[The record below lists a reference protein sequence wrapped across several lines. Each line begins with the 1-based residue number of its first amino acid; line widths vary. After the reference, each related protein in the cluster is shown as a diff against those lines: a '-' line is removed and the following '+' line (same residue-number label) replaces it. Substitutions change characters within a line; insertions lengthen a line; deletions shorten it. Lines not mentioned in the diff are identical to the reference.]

1 VVGTAV
7 IIAGL
12 AVGVYEVNR
21 QRVIAERRFSQLRQ
35 LSNKVFDLDKVIRDL
50 PGSTEARWGLV
61 SATLV
66 YLEGR
71 AADTRGNLDL
81 TREVGEGIG
90 GLHASREY
98 PQTLIWV
105 SLRKLK
111 SV

>member
-71 AADTRGNLDL
+71 
-81 TREVGEGIG
+81 
-90 GLHASREY
+90 
-98 PQTLIWV
+98 
-105 SLRKLK
+105 
-111 SV
+111 